1 MTVSP
6 DRIYSDNCR
15 DIMIMWSHG
24 GFLAV
29 FADLPAGDA
38 AQAGADCSS
47 KTPGIVDGVENSC

>member
-1 MTVSP
+1 
-6 DRIYSDNCR
+6 
-15 DIMIMWSHG
+15 MIMWSHG